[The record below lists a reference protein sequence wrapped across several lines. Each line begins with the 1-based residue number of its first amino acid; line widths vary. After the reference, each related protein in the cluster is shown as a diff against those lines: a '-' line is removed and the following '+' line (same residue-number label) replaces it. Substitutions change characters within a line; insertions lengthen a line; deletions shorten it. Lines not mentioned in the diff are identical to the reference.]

1 MVFRHRQTEGEPFVL
16 RLGSLEV
23 DAGKVVACIGPSGS
37 GKSTLLD
44 LIAGILS
51 PEQGSIRVAG
61 FAMHELDTNARR
73 RVRIEHIGLV
83 FQTLALVDYLTAFEN
98 IVLPS
103 FVEPTIATRAE
114 LKARAQK
121 LAADLEIDHLLRR
134 RPAKL
139 SQGERQRVAICRALV
154 TRPAVLLCDEPT
166 GNLDPVR
173 SERTLDLLL
182 EAGRTS
188 GAAVMMATHDHSLLG
203 RFDTVLDMAEL
214 RGGRP

>member
-1 MVFRHRQTEGEPFVL
+1 V
-16 RLGSLEV
+16 
-23 DAGKVVACIGPSGS
+23 
-37 GKSTLLD
+37 
-44 LIAGILS
+44 
-51 PEQGSIRVAG
+51 RVAG
-61 FAMHELDTNARR
+61 HPMHELDTNARR

-98 IVLPS
+98 ILLPS
-103 FVEPTIATRAE
+103 FVEPALCARKELRDRAV
-114 LKARAQK
+114 A
-121 LAADLEIDHLLRR
+121 LASDLEIEHLLRR
-134 RPAKL
+134 RPRRL

-154 TRPAVLLCDEPT
+154 TKPAVLLCDEPT
-166 GNLDPVR
+166 GNLDPIR

-214 RGGRP
+214 QGASA